1 MGEDALESQ
10 LVKCLSADHH
20 LITGKA
26 ITHSKKWGKL
36 LGAMRYHTETGV

>member
-1 MGEDALESQ
+1 MSEDALESQ

-26 ITHSKKWGKL
+26 ITHFKKWGYF
-36 LGAMRYHTETGV
+36 LGAVRYHTETGV